1 MINFDEDFYKIL
13 LDNLYD
19 GVYFV
24 DLHRK
29 ITYWNKSAE
38 SLTGYK
44 GTEIMGKH
52 CWDNILV
59 HVDLEGKSLCHGP
72 CPLVRAMNED
82 TMLEQEVYLRHKD
95 GHRVSVLVRASPI
108 KDREGRTI
116 GAVEIFSDNS
126 PRINLEHKVEELQ
139 KLALLDPL
147 TRIGN
152 RRYAEL
158 IMHTKLDEMRRY
170 GWNFGV
176 LFMDVDNFKKINDTY
191 GHETGDKVLQMVAK
205 TLQNG
210 VRSSD
215 VVIRWGGEE
224 FIAFIAHVD
233 NQQLSDLANK
243 LRILVE
249 QSGIFARQ
257 ELINVTVSI
266 GGTISKKSDIA
277 EELIGRAD
285 QLMYKG
291 KLSGRNCV
299 VMDQQDMS
307 STL

>member
-1 MINFDEDFYKIL
+1 MINLTENFYKKI

-24 DLHRK
+24 DLDRK

-44 GTEIMGKH
+44 GSEIIGKH
-52 CWDNILV
+52 CWNNILM
-59 HVDLEGKSLCHGP
+59 HVDLAGKNLCHGP
-72 CPLVRAMNED
+72 CPLVRSMEED
-82 TMLEQEVYLRHKD
+82 AMLEQEVYLRHKD
-95 GHRVSVLVRASPI
+95 GHRAPVLVRASPI
-108 KDREGRTI
+108 KNGKGHII

-126 PRINLEHKVEELQ
+126 PRISLEHKVEELQ
-139 KLALLDPL
+139 KLSLLDQL
-147 TRIGN
+147 TGLGN

-158 IMHTKLDEMRRY
+158 TVHTKLDEMRRY

-176 LFMDVDNFKKINDTY
+176 LFMDVDNFKKINDTH
-191 GHETGDKVLQMVAK
+191 GHETGDKVLQMAAK
-205 TLQNG
+205 TLQKG

-215 VVIRWGGEE
+215 LVSRWGGEE
-224 FIAFIAHVD
+224 FIAFIAQVD
-233 NQQLSDLANK
+233 KQTLCALANK
-243 LRILVE
+243 LRMLVE
-249 QSGIFARQ
+249 QSSFFTAQ

-266 GGTISKKSDIA
+266 GGTISRKSDTA
-277 EELIGRAD
+277 EELIDRAD

-299 VMDQQDMS
+299 VLD
-307 STL
+307 

>member
-1 MINFDEDFYKIL
+1 MITLNEDFYKKIL
-13 LDNLYD
+13 DSLYD

-44 GTEIMGKH
+44 SSDIIGKH

-59 HVDLEGKSLCHGP
+59 HVDLDGKNLCVGP
-72 CPLVRAMNED
+72 CPLIRSMKED
-82 TMLEQEVYLRHKD
+82 ALLEREMYLKHKD
-95 GHRVSVLVRASPI
+95 GHRVPVLVRASPI
-108 KDREGRTI
+108 KNGKGHII

-126 PRINLEHKVEELQ
+126 PRISLENKVEELQ
-139 KLALLDPL
+139 KLALLDQL
-147 TRIGN
+147 TGLGN

-158 IMHTKLDEMRRY
+158 AVHTKLDEMRRY
-170 GWNFGV
+170 DSDFGV
-176 LFMDVDNFKKINDTY
+176 LFIDVDNFKKINDTH

-205 TLQNG
+205 TLYNG

-215 VVIRWGGEE
+215 IISRWGGEE
-224 FIAFIAHVD
+224 FVAFIPHAD
-233 NQQLSDLANK
+233 KEAFYALADK

-249 QSGIFARQ
+249 QSGLFVGQ
-257 ELINVTVSI
+257 GLVNVTVSI
-266 GGTISKKSDIA
+266 GGTISKKSDTA
-277 EELIGRAD
+277 EELIDRAD

-299 VMDQQDMS
+299 VVD
-307 STL
+307 

>member
-1 MINFDEDFYKIL
+1 MITLNEDFYKKIL
-13 LDNLYD
+13 DSLYD

-44 GTEIMGKH
+44 SSDIIGKH

-59 HVDLEGKSLCHGP
+59 HVDLDGKNLCVGP
-72 CPLVRAMNED
+72 CPLIRSIKED
-82 TMLEQEVYLRHKD
+82 ALLEQEMYLKHKD
-95 GHRVSVLVRASPI
+95 GHRVPVLVRAGPI
-108 KDREGRTI
+108 KNGKGHII

-126 PRINLEHKVEELQ
+126 PRINLENKVEELQ
-139 KLALLDPL
+139 KLALLDQL
-147 TRIGN
+147 TGLGN

-158 IMHTKLDEMRRY
+158 AVHTKLDEMRRY
-170 GWNFGV
+170 DWDFGV
-176 LFMDVDNFKKINDTY
+176 LFIDVDNFKKVNDTY

-205 TLQNG
+205 TLYNG

-215 VVIRWGGEE
+215 IISRWGGEE
-224 FIAFIAHVD
+224 FVAFIPHAD
-233 NQQLSDLANK
+233 KEAFCALADK

-249 QSGIFARQ
+249 QSSLFAGQ
-257 ELINVTVSI
+257 GLVNVTVSI
-266 GGTISKKSDIA
+266 GGTISRKSDTA
-277 EELIGRAD
+277 EALIDRAD

-299 VMDQQDMS
+299 VVD
-307 STL
+307 